1 MSTSSF
7 LWKSSYSPNTPL
19 HLSYPSIPLYGY
31 LEEAAQ
37 EYPDNTAISFFQNG
51 MTYKELVEAC
61 NGFAEGLKELGV
73 GKGDR
78 IAIMLPNI
86 PQAVIAY
93 YGILFTGA
101 IVVETN
107 PLYTERELEH
117 QLNDSG
123 SIGIVCLDLLYP
135 KVKKMKKVTS
145 LKWGIVTGIQDYL
158 PFPKNHLFS
167 LSLYVQRKA
176 VNKKQWLEQGDY
188 SFRPFLENR
197 KGKIVREEIDPE
209 KDLALLQYTGGTTGL
224 AKGVM
229 LTHANLVANVQQCRA
244 WFSESKKGEEKFLSI
259 LPFFHVYGMT
269 VCLNFPV
276 SIAACMILTP
286 RFQPKQVL
294 KLIHSEKPTLFPG
307 APTMYIALLQIPKI
321 KKYDLTSIQ
330 FCLSGSA
337 PMPVE
342 IIKRFEAISGCHIV
356 EGYGLTECSPLA
368 NVNPLYG
375 IRKAGSIGIPVSDT
389 LVKVV
394 DMETREEALVGELG
408 ELYIKGPQVMQGY
421 WRMEEE
427 TKAVFQDGWL
437 LTGDIGK
444 MDLEGYF
451 YIVERKKDIIIA
463 GGFNIYPREVE
474 EVLYEHP
481 AIKEAAIV
489 GVPDPYRGET
499 VKAFIVLKDNMS
511 TNEQALNEFC
521 RERLAS
527 YKVPR
532 KYEFRT
538 ELPKTIVGKI
548 LRRVLIDEEKSREI
562 KENNQ

>member
-1 MSTSSF
+1 MSASSY

-19 HLSYPSIPLYGY
+19 HLSYPSIPLYRF

-37 EYPDNTAISFFQNG
+37 DYPTNNAISFFKNV
-51 MTYKELVEAC
+51 MTYQELLEKS
-61 NGFAEGLKELGV
+61 NHFAEGLKELGV

-86 PQAVIAY
+86 PQAIIAY
-93 YGILFTGA
+93 YGTLFTGA
-101 IVVETN
+101 IIVETN
-107 PLYTERELEH
+107 PLYTERELEQ

-123 SIGIVCLDLLYP
+123 CIGMVCLDLLYP
-135 KVKKMKKVTS
+135 KVKNVKKVTS
-145 LKWGIVTGIQDYL
+145 LQWAIVAGIQDYL

-167 LSLYVQRKA
+167 LSLYVQKKA

-188 SFRPFLENR
+188 SFQAFLENR
-197 KGKIVREEIDPE
+197 KGHIIREEIDPE
-209 KDLALLQYTGGTTGL
+209 KDLALLQYTGGTTGR

-229 LTHANLVANVQQCRA
+229 LTHANLVANVHQCRA

-259 LPFFHVYGMT
+259 LPFFHAYGLT

-294 KLIHSEKPTLFPG
+294 KLIHSEKPTIFPG
-307 APTMYIALLQIPKI
+307 APTMYIALLQIPNL
-321 KKYDLTSIQ
+321 KKYDLTSIE

-337 PMPVE
+337 PIPVE
-342 IIKRFEAISGCHIV
+342 VIKRFEALSGCRIV
-356 EGYGLTECSPLA
+356 EGYGLTECSPLTH
-368 NVNPLYG
+368 VNPIYG
-375 IRKAGSIGIPVSDT
+375 VRKAGSIGIPVPDT
-389 LVKVV
+389 VAKIV
-394 DMETREEALVGELG
+394 DLETGEEAAVGELG

-427 TKAVFQDGWL
+427 TRATLQDGWL
-437 LTGDIGK
+437 VTGDIGK

-481 AIKEAAIV
+481 AVKEAAVV
-489 GVPDPYRGET
+489 GIPDLYRGET

-532 KYEFRT
+532 KYEFRQ

-548 LRRVLIDEEKSREI
+548 LRRVLIDEEKGREI
-562 KENNQ
+562 EEKNK

>member
-1 MSTSSF
+1 M
-7 LWKSSYSPNTPL
+7 
-19 HLSYPSIPLYGY
+19 I
-31 LEEAAQ
+31 
-37 EYPDNTAISFFQNG
+37 
-51 MTYKELVEAC
+51 TYKELLEKS
-61 NGFAEGLKELGV
+61 NHFAEGLKELGI

-93 YGILFTGA
+93 YGVLFTGA

-107 PLYTERELEH
+107 PLYTERELEQ
-117 QLNDSG
+117 QLNDSE
-123 SIGIVCLDLLYP
+123 SLGIVCLDLLYP
-135 KVKKMKKVTS
+135 KVQKVKKVTS
-145 LKWGIVTGIQDYL
+145 LQWAIVAGIQDYL
-158 PFPKNHLFS
+158 PFPKNHLLS
-167 LSLYVQRKA
+167 LSLHVQRKA
-176 VNKKQWLEQGDY
+176 VNKKLWLDEGDY
-188 SFRPFLENR
+188 SFQSFLENR
-197 KGKIVREEIDPE
+197 KGEIIREHIDSE
-209 KDLALLQYTGGTTGL
+209 KDLALLQYTGGTTGR

-229 LTHANLVANVQQCRA
+229 LTHANLLANVEQCKA
-244 WFSESKKGEEKFLSI
+244 WFSESKRGEEKFLSI

-269 VCLNFPV
+269 VCLNFPIA
-276 SIAACMILTP
+276 IAACMILTP

-321 KKYDLTSIQ
+321 KKYDLTSIK

-342 IIKRFEAISGCHIV
+342 IIKRFEALSGCRIV
-356 EGYGLTECSPLA
+356 EGYGLTECSPLT

-375 IRKAGSIGIPVSDT
+375 IRKAGSIGIPVPDT
-389 LVKVV
+389 LVKIV
-394 DMETREEALVGELG
+394 DMETGEEAPVGELG

-427 TKAVFQDGWL
+427 TRATFHDGWL
-437 LTGDIGK
+437 VTGDIGK

-463 GGFNIYPREVE
+463 GGFNIYPRDVE

-481 AIKEAAIV
+481 AVKEAAVV

-499 VKAFIVLKDNMS
+499 VKAFIVLKDNVS

-532 KYEFRT
+532 KYEFRK

-548 LRRVLIDEEKSREI
+548 LRRVLIDEEKETG
-562 KENNQ
+562 K